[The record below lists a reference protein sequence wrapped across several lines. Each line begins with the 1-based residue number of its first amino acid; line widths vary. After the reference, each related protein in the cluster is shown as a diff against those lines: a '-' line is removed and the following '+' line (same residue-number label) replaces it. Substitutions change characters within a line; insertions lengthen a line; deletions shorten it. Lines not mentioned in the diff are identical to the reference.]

1 MIDIH
6 CHILPGVDDGAA
18 DLVEAVKM
26 AKIALADGIARIVAT
41 PHIREPLIDRQS
53 LSICNE
59 MLTRRL
65 EKKLIPVD
73 IFLGGEVSVYLD
85 SSVFNL
91 YTINGTKYI
100 LIEFPY
106 GHLPQNTGETLFNL
120 TVNGFLP
127 IIAHPERNASILKKP
142 DILLNLL
149 HMRVLVQI
157 TAGSIT
163 GMFGPDTRA
172 CARFLLQKG
181 VVSFIASD
189 AHSAGHRRPVLS
201 KGVQA
206 AGKIIGRENAL
217 KLVTTNPEAMLA
229 GEPISKSLNP

>member
-18 DLVEAVKM
+18 DLSEAVKM
-26 AKIALADGIARIVAT
+26 AEIALADGIAGIVAT
-41 PHIREPLIDRQS
+41 PHIKEPLIDRQS
-53 LSICNE
+53 LSICHE
-59 MLTRRL
+59 ELTTRL
-65 EKKLIPVD
+65 EKRLIPVD

-85 SSVFNL
+85 SSVFNF

-100 LIEFPY
+100 LIELPS
-106 GHLPQNTGETLFNL
+106 GHLPKNTGETLFNL
-120 TVNGFLP
+120 IVNGFRP
-127 IIAHPERNASILKKP
+127 IIAHPERNFSILKKP
-142 DILLNLL
+142 DILFDWLD
-149 HMRVLVQI
+149 MQVLVQI

-163 GMFGPDTRA
+163 GMFGPDTKA

-181 VVSFIASD
+181 VVSFMASD

-201 KGVQA
+201 AGVQA
-206 AGKIIGRENAL
+206 ASRIIGGKEAL

-229 GEPISKSLNP
+229 GEPIPQFLNS